1 MHRESPPS
9 RVAKM
14 AVRTREAAEESVA
27 SVWYVSL
34 SVARAASPE
43 APARI
48 IWATVSTHPGIS
60 SCRPGVPP
68 VPPRTHNLTKDV
80 VAGVSQ
86 GGRRRRDVAPV
97 QVSRRCSHHRN
108 GSHDT

>member
-86 GGRRRRDVAPV
+86 GVGGEATGCRTCSSV
-97 QVSRRCSHHRN
+97 QALFPPSERV
-108 GSHDT
+108 T

>member
-1 MHRESPPS
+1 
-9 RVAKM
+9 M

-86 GGRRRRDVAPV
+86 GEGGEATGCRTCSSV
-97 QVSRRCSHHRN
+97 QALFPPSERV
-108 GSHDT
+108 T